1 MFVDEESR
9 EYMAREVP
17 AQQWSGLEPALQL
30 LGVPLAHDATL
41 APYPT
46 RPEHVPLEH
55 CRLCMW
61 SAPPDTETSQRR
73 GETVGPLEP
82 SATAQVWGLSSALAA
97 HLQEAH
103 ELSPTE
109 YRAAVNRQVVAQ
121 WPEPVSP
128 ATLRAC
134 VAAHKAGLSD
144 AEYGLGV
151 CVRVL
156 FFLLLIFWRAQLG
169 NMETIIWDLAGPPRE

>member
-1 MFVDEESR
+1 M
-9 EYMAREVP
+9 
-17 AQQWSGLEPALQL
+17 
-30 LGVPLAHDATL
+30 AHDATL

-61 SAPPDTETSQRR
+61 SAPPDTETSQRSV
-73 GETVGPLEP
+73 ETVGPLEP
-82 SATAQVWGLSSALAA
+82 SAASQVWGLSSALAA

-134 VAAHKAGLSD
+134 VAAYKAGLSD

-151 CVRVL
+151 CACCAREKRRCKLAKVHFAASTVAYAPSWLGCLSADEWLLHREVWYDQWDRLLNVEKYLQRV
-156 FFLLLIFWRAQLG
+156 
-169 NMETIIWDLAGPPRE
+169 